1 MWRCWFWL
9 VDRTKYRV
17 MHPQG
22 LHDYYLSFI
31 DAFFSVSLFR
41 WYHDHDQALFFF
53 FYSIIRSSTMFSIW
67 FMCFMKCLHLFS
79 TTTTPQIKH
88 KHLLHT
94 IQTFDTRTHIHILHK
109 LLSYKTDLSRYMLML
124 CWTQS
129 SELFHWNKHPKKIKY
144 KMKQTTQNTNWISA
158 RDAKYRLWPGVKIPT
173 SIPRRRYNRLKGAYM
188 GLNSFDWQLELWPK
202 AHWGNCLLLCN
213 YKKSK

>member
-1 MWRCWFWL
+1 MHFFPFRCF
-9 VDRTKYRV
+9 DGIMIMIKHY
-17 MHPQG
+17 
-22 LHDYYLSFI
+22 
-31 DAFFSVSLFR
+31 
-41 WYHDHDQALFFF
+41 FFF
-53 FYSIIRSSTMFSIW
+53 FNSIIRSSTMFSIW

-129 SELFHWNKHPKKIKY
+129 PELFHWNKHPKKSNIRWNKPH
-144 KMKQTTQNTNWISA
+144 KTQTE
-158 RDAKYRLWPGVKIPT
+158 
-173 SIPRRRYNRLKGAYM
+173 
-188 GLNSFDWQLELWPK
+188 FQLEMLNIASGP
-202 AHWGNCLLLCN
+202 A
-213 YKKSK
+213 SKYQLQYRDVVIID